1 MHPTFRNAGP
11 SGRRFLLTALAWRV
25 YGRVKESVCI
35 AEMFNSGG
43 LAPWKIPTCSRRLA
57 SVDFVDKS

>member
-25 YGRVKESVCI
+25 CGRVKESVCI
-35 AEMFNSGG
+35 AETLLRRRSIRGLGPVGNS
-43 LAPWKIPTCSRRLA
+43 RLLSKA
-57 SVDFVDKS
+57 GIG